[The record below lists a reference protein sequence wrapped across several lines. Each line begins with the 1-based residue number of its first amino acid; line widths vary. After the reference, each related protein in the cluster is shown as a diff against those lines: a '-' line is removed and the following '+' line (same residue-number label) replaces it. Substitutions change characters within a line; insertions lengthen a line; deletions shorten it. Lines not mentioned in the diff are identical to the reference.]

1 MNTCSYT
8 GRFNILMVFV
18 NDKEKLE
25 AMIKENV
32 ETCNDKSNKSMLFG
46 PKFEE
51 VIVKIKIKIIF

>member
-1 MNTCSYT
+1 
-8 GRFNILMVFV
+8 MVFV